1 MILRP
6 SASARLLSCVF
17 LLSTTTGV
25 LAGCGSD
32 VPLYDPANYPK
43 EFDPRAHP
51 YVIGVGDQLR
61 ITVWKTPDMTVTETV
76 RPDGTI
82 TLPLIGEL
90 SAADQTALEV
100 RDKVKT
106 QLAEYIKDETAVV
119 TVSVSQ
125 VNSYRFVVAGNVTRP
140 GAFTSKYFVTVAE
153 AIAMAGGVTKF
164 ADTEAV
170 LLLRPQA
177 DGKVRRIPL
186 DYDKIASM
194 EAPEQ
199 NLVLARGDTV
209 YVP

>member
-1 MILRP
+1 MLQ
-6 SASARLLSCVF
+6 ALL
-17 LLSTTTGV
+17 
-25 LAGCGSD
+25 LAVVATAAVGCAPE

-43 EFDPRAHP
+43 EFDPRAHE

-90 SAADQTALEV
+90 PAADRTAIEV

-106 QLAEYIKDETAVV
+106 ELAEYIKDETAVV

-125 VNSYRFVVAGNVTRP
+125 VNSYRFVVAGNVSRP

-153 AIAMAGGVTKF
+153 AIAMAGGPTKF
-164 ADTEAV
+164 AETSAV

-194 EAPEQ
+194 ESPEQ
-199 NLVLARGDTV
+199 NLVLARGDTI